1 MQSRFY
7 GTIDFYDL
15 DFIEIRS
22 GVMTCECI
30 RFFIKSRTSPGRRGD
45 FARYVSKPLI
55 LKCMAANLL
64 DDGSATS
71 QKLMPIELIDLI
83 GNRSYASIFDN
94 LVTKQADSPPLVK
107 R

>member
-1 MQSRFY
+1 
-7 GTIDFYDL
+7 
-15 DFIEIRS
+15 
-22 GVMTCECI
+22 
-30 RFFIKSRTSPGRRGD
+30 
-45 FARYVSKPLI
+45 
-55 LKCMAANLL
+55 MAANLL